1 MCSYMCLCMQQ
12 AVVLT
17 RLRYEVSLLL
27 QAARIA
33 GFNVTYGDGS
43 RASVIKAF
51 GVQDV
56 RAFVVVYTARRRSVA
71 AVDNLRAAFP
81 DTPIWARA
89 LDLRCCTAAQLLL
102 AGVPR
107 LGR

>member
-1 MCSYMCLCMQQ
+1 L
-12 AVVLT
+12 LGE
-17 RLRYEVSLLL
+17 LVSRVFIVIL

-71 AVDNLRAAFP
+71 AVENLRAAFP

-89 LDLRCCTAAQLLL
+89 LDLRCCSPT
-102 AGVPR
+102 
-107 LGR
+107 